1 MKEKHTRIGN
11 MAITAAIL
19 AATSG
24 LSYLL
29 HRVSNSDFHV
39 PMLFVLAVLFI
50 SLLTDGYVY
59 GIIASMAAVIGVNY
73 IFTYPYFAL
82 NFTITGYPMTF
93 LTMLA
98 VSICVSALTT
108 RIKKQEQIRL
118 EVEKEKTRA
127 NLLRAIS
134 QDIRTPLTSIV
145 GNTGESEGSDTGT
158 GDGAGAG
165 Y

>member
-82 NFTITGYPMTF
+82 NFTITGYP
-93 LTMLA
+93 
-98 VSICVSALTT
+98 ICL
-108 RIKKQEQIRL
+108 
-118 EVEKEKTRA
+118 
-127 NLLRAIS
+127 AIS
-134 QDIRTPLTSIV
+134 LAS
-145 GNTGESEGSDTGT
+145 S
-158 GDGAGAG
+158 AH
-165 Y
+165 

>member
-19 AATSG
+19 AATSAF
-24 LSYLL
+24 SYLL

-73 IFTYPYFAL
+73 IFTYPYFA
-82 NFTITGYPMTF
+82 FSGHIFHKIRKHFAQKTYHF
-93 LTMLA
+93 YEKD
-98 VSICVSALTT
+98 SIIYL
-108 RIKKQEQIRL
+108 
-118 EVEKEKTRA
+118 
-127 NLLRAIS
+127 
-134 QDIRTPLTSIV
+134 
-145 GNTGESEGSDTGT
+145 
-158 GDGAGAG
+158 
-165 Y
+165 

>member
-11 MAITAAIL
+11 MGITAAIL

-82 NFTITGYPMTF
+82 NFTITGYP
-93 LTMLA
+93 
-98 VSICVSALTT
+98 ICL
-108 RIKKQEQIRL
+108 
-118 EVEKEKTRA
+118 
-127 NLLRAIS
+127 AIS
-134 QDIRTPLTSIV
+134 LASSMSLTPSGVPSI
-145 GNTGESEGSDTGT
+145 TGT
-158 GDGAGAG
+158 PAIFIRAFEGTMRE
-165 Y
+165 

>member
-19 AATSG
+19 AATSAF
-24 LSYLL
+24 SYLL

-108 RIKKQEQIRL
+108 RI
-118 EVEKEKTRA
+118 
-127 NLLRAIS
+127 
-134 QDIRTPLTSIV
+134 
-145 GNTGESEGSDTGT
+145 
-158 GDGAGAG
+158 
-165 Y
+165 

>member
-1 MKEKHTRIGN
+1 MQWLEAYLFCLKQTLIMKEKHTRIGN

-59 GIIASMAAVIGVNY
+59 GIIASMAAVIGV
-73 IFTYPYFAL
+73 I
-82 NFTITGYPMTF
+82 
-93 LTMLA
+93 
-98 VSICVSALTT
+98 
-108 RIKKQEQIRL
+108 
-118 EVEKEKTRA
+118 
-127 NLLRAIS
+127 IS
-134 QDIRTPLTSIV
+134 LPILILH
-145 GNTGESEGSDTGT
+145 
-158 GDGAGAG
+158 
-165 Y
+165 